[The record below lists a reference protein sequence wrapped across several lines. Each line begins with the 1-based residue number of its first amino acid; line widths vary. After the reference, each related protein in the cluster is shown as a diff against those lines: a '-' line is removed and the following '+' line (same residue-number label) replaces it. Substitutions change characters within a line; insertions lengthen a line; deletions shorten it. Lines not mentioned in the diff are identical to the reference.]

1 MITRVSRIRF
11 AVFLA
16 VAALGTSIVGS
27 QYVGLDR
34 LLWNRPYTVNLTM
47 QSTGGVFENAEVTY
61 RGVAVGRVRSL
72 DLVGNGVSV
81 SLAVDRGKRIPADV
95 VAVVANRSAIGEQ
108 FVDLQPRVSGPP
120 WLTDGAIITADRVQ
134 VPPKLEDVLLEVKD
148 LTDSVDQPALQTL
161 VAELGDG
168 FNGIGPELQG
178 IIDHTDGLLRSLDD
192 ALPATRVA
200 LAQGRTVL
208 QTQKDTS
215 QELISWSRD
224 LSKLTGSLAKADVS
238 VRTLIDTTAATLPA
252 VERLVLDNDQQL
264 PLLMRDLV
272 TVGDIV
278 RARLPGVRVFLV
290 AFPRL
295 IQDTFNVVQGDGY
308 VHFNLV
314 LDYSSGG
321 CTSAGYSKTVKSPQ
335 AKPVPD
341 LGNPA
346 KRANLNAYCAEKPG
360 SISAVR
366 GSQNVPRLPGDTYD
380 PSTRPVENP
389 RRGKLGADVIPPTSY
404 ETAGGMQPSRTEVRS
419 ASFDPRTGVVRTA
432 LGPIAV
438 LGGSGGQSQKA
449 DALGWKWLLLAP
461 IFQGGRQ

>member
-1 MITRVSRIRF
+1 MISRASRVRF
-11 AVFLA
+11 AVFLV
-16 VAALGTSIVGS
+16 VAAIGTAVVGS

-34 LLWNRPYTVNLTM
+34 VLWNRPYTVTLMM
-47 QSTGGVFENAEVTY
+47 QSTGGIFENAEVTY

-72 DLVGNGVSV
+72 DLVDRGVSV
-81 SLAVDRGKRIPADV
+81 SLSVDRGKRIPADV
-95 VAVVANRSAIGEQ
+95 RAVVANRSAIGEQ
-108 FVDLQPRVSGPP
+108 FVDLQPGSTGPP
-120 WLTDGAIITADRVQ
+120 WLQDGSTIASERVE
-134 VPPKLEDVLLEVKD
+134 VPPKLESVLLEVKD
-148 LTDSVDQPALQTL
+148 LTDSVDQPALATL

-168 FNGIGPELQG
+168 FDGVGPELQG
-178 IIDHTDGLLRSLDD
+178 IIDHTDGLLRSLDS
-192 ALPATRVA
+192 ALPATRVV
-200 LAQGRTVL
+200 LDQGRTVL
-208 QTQKDTS
+208 QTQEDTS

-224 LSKLTGSLAKADVS
+224 LGTLTQSLAKADGS
-238 VRTLIDTTAATLPA
+238 IRALIDATAATLPA
-252 VERLVLDNDQQL
+252 VERFVLDNDQQL

-321 CTSAGYSKTVKSPQ
+321 CTSAGYSGTPKSPQ
-335 AKPVPD
+335 AKPVPE

-380 PSTRPVENP
+380 PSKRPVDNP
-389 RRGKLGADVIPPTSY
+389 RRGRLGSDALPPTSY
-404 ETAGGMQPSRTEVRS
+404 ETTGVATPSATTVG
-419 ASFDPRTGVVRTA
+419 AATFDPRTGVVRTA

-438 LGGSGGQSQKA
+438 LGDSQQRFQQDGSSA
-449 DALGWKWLLLAP
+449 WTWLLLGP
-461 IFQGGRQ
+461 IFKGGRQ